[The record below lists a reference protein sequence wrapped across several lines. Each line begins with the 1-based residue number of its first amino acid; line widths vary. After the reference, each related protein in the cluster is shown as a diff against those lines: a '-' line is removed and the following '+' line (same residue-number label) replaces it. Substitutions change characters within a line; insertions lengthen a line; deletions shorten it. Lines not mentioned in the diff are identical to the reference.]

1 MKLSLAAGLAV
12 YVSLVNAFKGKM
24 THYTV
29 RTHLLYLVYPLSPET
44 ITSYIPFIPSSS
56 SLTHID
62 PSHSQD

>member
-29 RTHLLYLVYPLSPET
+29 RTHLIYPDYPPPQNHYLLHPRRDTASPT
-44 ITSYIPFIPSSS
+44 DSY
-56 SLTHID
+56 
-62 PSHSQD
+62 